1 MKFEGIDLR
10 EIKCCCLEPG
20 TIESGISFDFLPE
33 KEQHVLRFHFLQV
46 ENINGKKIINQVE
59 KSMYLDESNT
69 KELILRLKEIKSSL
83 KQKRKNEH
91 SKN

>member
-1 MKFEGIDLR
+1 MKFQGIDQR
-10 EIKCCCLEPG
+10 EIKCSSSKPG

-33 KEQHVLRFHFLQV
+33 NEQHVLRFHFLQV
-46 ENINGKKIINQVE
+46 VNLNGKTINQVE

-83 KQKRKNEH
+83 KRKRK
-91 SKN
+91 